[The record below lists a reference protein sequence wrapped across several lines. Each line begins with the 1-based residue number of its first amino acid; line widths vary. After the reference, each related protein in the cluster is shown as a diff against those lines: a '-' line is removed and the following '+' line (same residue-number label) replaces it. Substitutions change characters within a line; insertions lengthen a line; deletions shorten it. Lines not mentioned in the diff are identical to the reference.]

1 MPSTVILSKKGFY
14 FQIRCQK
21 PQNGSPAKRDRAEFV
36 RQAVK
41 DAVREREYEQIR
53 EAYLR
58 QPDSAAEADDWSSAE
73 EWKLD

>member
-1 MPSTVILSKKGFY
+1 MP
-14 FQIRCQK
+14 K

-58 QPDSAAEADDWSSAE
+58 QPHSAGGGGRLVVCGRMEA
-73 EWKLD
+73 